1 MRRLLPVA
9 RWSLRYRIM
18 ISVWILVLVIVL
30 GWSTMFI
37 VHYKRSALAQSYA
50 MAYQLCAALAV
61 PCEYILLYGRLD
73 YLNSMEVLNV
83 LAHSLLERQR
93 QTRLSEQQ
101 PPFTVVLTNERGRI
115 LAADDPHRLGEA
127 VQPSILTDALQRRT
141 PVVELRT
148 LADGEHIVAA
158 SALSL
163 GTQVVGFLVLTMSLE
178 EVDARIHHMWFN
190 VAFLALSL
198 SVLSGIVAAWLSR
211 RITTPLSTLI
221 QRVRRFTLR
230 GMPADGPASTNPTTG
245 DEVTVL
251 MEQFELMEERLH
263 RAVDRLHLARQR
275 AVSSERLA
283 AMGRVAVGVAH
294 EINNPLDGIQNCV
307 RRIREGRLS
316 EQRREEYFDLVEEGL
331 SRIGRITRQLLALG
345 RSRPATRELEDLGDL
360 VRKTLVLLEP
370 RLGDQVQLETR
381 LPDAPVL
388 TRTDAQKFQQVLL
401 NLLLNALD
409 AVEPDGRIEIS
420 CRIET
425 DVDGAREAVLT
436 ISDNGPGMPPDVAAR
451 AFDPFFSTKEDGN
464 HSGLGLAIAQ
474 SMIEELGGA
483 IELHSEPGKG
493 TRVTVRHPLNQGA

>member
-1 MRRLLPVA
+1 
-9 RWSLRYRIM
+9 
-18 ISVWILVLVIVL
+18 
-30 GWSTMFI
+30 
-37 VHYKRSALAQSYA
+37 
-50 MAYQLCAALAV
+50 
-61 PCEYILLYGRLD
+61 
-73 YLNSMEVLNV
+73 
-83 LAHSLLERQR
+83 
-93 QTRLSEQQ
+93 
-101 PPFTVVLTNERGRI
+101 
-115 LAADDPHRLGEA
+115 
-127 VQPSILTDALQRRT
+127 
-141 PVVELRT
+141 
-148 LADGEHIVAA
+148 
-158 SALSL
+158 
-163 GTQVVGFLVLTMSLE
+163 
-178 EVDARIHHMWFN
+178 
-190 VAFLALSL
+190 
-198 SVLSGIVAAWLSR
+198 
-211 RITTPLSTLI
+211 
-221 QRVRRFTLR
+221 
-230 GMPADGPASTNPTTG
+230 
-245 DEVTVL
+245 
-251 MEQFELMEERLH
+251 
-263 RAVDRLHLARQR
+263 
-275 AVSSERLA
+275 
-283 AMGRVAVGVAH
+283 VAVGVAH
-294 EINNPLDGIQNCV
+294 EINNPLDAIQTCV